1 MSYSYSHITPPD
13 LPPRYH
19 LTGLSGELVFIIC
32 ILAAQWL
39 LFLSPACAASLLFLQ
54 PSDVA
59 VVANTAHPESKSL
72 ALYYMQKRFIPW
84 KNLITIETVTGESC
98 SRSEY
103 KNSIASPIKKAL
115 KELQRDKASIRC
127 LVLMQGV
134 PLKIRQ
140 GPENSQDRKKLE
152 KLKGLRKKLQKKRE
166 SLKNNKDRDNASRD
180 IKIINKKIAAINRQ
194 INMLGM
200 KNTRASVD
208 SELSLV
214 MAGPYPLTGWVANP
228 LFGLYSK
235 GQGTIKPAD
244 IIMVSRLDGPDAA
257 TVRRIIDD
265 SVATEERGGLHGTAY
280 FDARWKNPSEKKG
293 LSGYAL
299 YDAAIHH
306 AAELVRKSR
315 RLNVVTDSTQELFKP
330 GTCDNAAIYCG
341 WYSLAKYVDAFNW
354 KRGAVGYHIA
364 SAECTTLRKKDS
376 RVWCKKM
383 LEKGAAATLGPVY
396 EPYVQAFPFP
406 DMFFASLIFN
416 GSGVAEAYWY
426 SIPFTSWQMV
436 LVADPLYRPFPAR
449 GMRLK

>member
-1 MSYSYSHITPPD
+1 MKSGHHLIKTMGRSDKYSLRGFPRILALTVIT
-13 LPPRYH
+13 
-19 LTGLSGELVFIIC
+19 
-32 ILAAQWL
+32 LAAQCL
-39 LFLSPACAASLLFLQ
+39 LLLSPARAASLLFLQ

-59 VVANTAHPESKSL
+59 VVANTAHPEGKSL

-84 KNLITIETVTGESC
+84 RNLITIETVTGESC

-103 KNSIASPIKKAL
+103 ENSIAAPVRRSLEK
-115 KELQRDKASIRC
+115 LQRDKAGIRC

-140 GPENSQDRKKLE
+140 GPENSQDREKLE
-152 KLKGLRKKLQKKRE
+152 KLKGQRKKLQVERE
-166 SLKNNKDRDNASRD
+166 SLKEKDKDNASRD

-214 MAGPYPLTGWVANP
+214 MAGPYPLTGWVTNP

-235 GQGTIKPAD
+235 GQGTIKPED

-265 SVATEERGGLHGTAY
+265 SVATEEMGGLHGTAY

-315 RLNVVTDSTQELFKP
+315 RLNVVTDSTQELFRP
-330 GTCDNAAIYCG
+330 GTCKNAAIYCG
-341 WYSLAKYVDAFNW
+341 WYSLAKYVDAFEW

-364 SAECTTLRKKDS
+364 SAECTTLRKKES

-383 LEKGAAATLGPVY
+383 LEKGVAATLGPVY

-406 DMFFASLIFN
+406 GMFFASLIFN
-416 GSGVAEAYWY
+416 GSCVAEAYWY

-436 LVADPLYRPFPAR
+436 LVADPLYRPFPAKAI
-449 GMRLK
+449 RLR